1 MASLTRLLPSSTY
14 WNRGDSRELKQ
25 ATRRSQENDNNRRS
39 QAGNL
44 KATPP
49 SSLATQPIEGTR
61 RVVFQEEAKRP
72 HSPAASIILGL
83 SDRPDN
89 PLLPSSANAASSLNH
104 GKANFQR
111 NLSGVDLN
119 RRKMS
124 LVGKPLAYKHYRTD
138 QRFRRVQS
146 KMHNFLERPRG
157 WKAASY
163 HLAVL
168 IMVLACL
175 ALSVFSTMPDFEES
189 AALLLYYLEMIFVFW
204 LAVEYVCRIWSAG
217 CRSRYRGLS
226 GRLKFGTSAY
236 CIIDII
242 VIIASI
248 IVLCIGA
255 TGQVFAASAI
265 RGLRFFQILR
275 MLRID
280 RRAGTWKLL
289 GSVVWAHR
297 QELITTLYIG
307 FLGLIFSS
315 FLVYL
320 CEKNYN
326 DEYATFADALWWGVI
341 TLSTVGYGD
350 KTPSTWPGKVIGA
363 FCALLGIS
371 FFALPA
377 GILGSGFALKVQQHQ
392 RQKHLIRRR
401 VPAAMLIQCLWRH
414 YSAMPE
420 SVSTATWKV
429 HLRKSPETGSP
440 QQDKSAL
447 INYLNNQQQLISEFA
462 NRIRAHPS
470 VARLHESRRGI
481 NGFMDRLKFRQG
493 YSTQNSLINRL
504 RQSTKRRNNTTD
516 QGDGAQ
522 GFGQINK
529 SLLVPTLSDN
539 ISVVSASDI
548 SEVESLGTLGFSLG
562 WRTKSKGSAAS
573 SAKRSHDD
581 TSGHHRIANNSSGQN
596 YGPDAGLS
604 GCPTGDDA
612 EQHRRSVSLCKYLAE
627 DMPEDYS
634 LMVAPLYQWCDN
646 LKRRHQQ
653 QQQADSDTL
662 WGQLSSCTHRNSL
675 DSAAAAA
682 PGTAGGTQSGKRS

>member
-429 HLRKSPETGSP
+429 HLRKSPETG
-440 QQDKSAL
+440 
-447 INYLNNQQQLISEFA
+447 
-462 NRIRAHPS
+462 
-470 VARLHESRRGI
+470 
-481 NGFMDRLKFRQG
+481 FRQG